1 MPQKGKGMANLLIVA
16 EKPSVAKSIAN
27 ALGVKENGKHE
38 GYIEG
43 FTDYFGVTVW
53 VTWCLGHLVQMSY
66 PEAYDPKYTRWRL
79 EDLPLLPEEFKYE
92 VIPETKKQFQIVAK
106 LMNSVGESEQD
117 KKEKSTLSRDNKFLV
132 PVTELI
138 EATDA
143 GREGEL
149 IFRLV
154 YQEAHCRKPFQR
166 LWISSM
172 EDSAVR
178 EGFRNL
184 KPSSAYDALYE
195 AALCRERAD
204 WLVGIN
210 ATRLFS
216 IAMLTA
222 REEEILKFRPE
233 PIYSLAVTAG
243 AVRAVGNKTKDR
255 AEAERNLA
263 SVKAAGSAIVS
274 KMEQT
279 EGEEKP
285 PLLYDLTTLQRDA
298 NRLYGFT
305 AQQTLDIVQSLY
317 EKKLATYPRTDSRY
331 LTNEMEDTTN
341 RLACLMKEKWG
352 YTKLVPLNTKSVL
365 NSSKVSDHHAI
376 LPTENVYDAVFGD
389 LPAGEQKILTL
400 LAARLLSALGNP
412 SRFTEYHLEL
422 TAAGQ
427 TFKASAKR
435 VTDPG
440 WKEVESWILGKR
452 AEESAE
458 PSEEEEDQTKDS
470 DADPEASG
478 NDGSKIL
485 EALSADPDYFAEGKS
500 MKIMDAQLRE
510 GTTKPKPRFTESTLL
525 AAMERA
531 GASEIPDEAERK
543 GLGTPATRAGI
554 IEKLVRIGFV
564 ERKGERK
571 TKYLIPTHKGIS
583 LVTVMPEEIRS
594 PLLTADWEQKLLKVE
609 KQELAPEDF
618 MKEIGAMISTL
629 VSTYEAVQD
638 AEVMRREPAP
648 SKIGNCPACG
658 SNIVE
663 RQKGYFCSNRDCH
676 FALWKENRYFDAIG
690 KKLTKEIVK
699 SLLESGRANLTKC
712 RSRKSG
718 RTYDALICMTTGTDG
733 KPAFRMEFPDRKGA
747 KRK

>member
-1 MPQKGKGMANLLIVA
+1 MALFHMSVTQTKRSAGQSAIASAAYRAGERLYSEYYGEYSDYTRKGGVICSDILLPSHAPPEYADRQTLWNAVEKAERGKNAQLAYSFDIALQNEFSLEENIALARQFLLEQFVSRGMVVDFAVHQPDKEDGGILNPHFHVLCPIRPIEQNGKWGLKQHRVYELDEDGNRIRDQNGEYVFSAVSTTDWGSPETLEHWRQTWAELCNAKFA
-16 EKPSVAKSIAN
+16 EKGLDVRIDHRSYERQ
-27 ALGVKENGKHE
+27 GVDLLPTVHE
-38 GYIEG
+38 G
-43 FTDYFGVTVW
+43 
-53 VTWCLGHLVQMSY
+53 
-66 PEAYDPKYTRWRL
+66 
-79 EDLPLLPEEFKYE
+79 
-92 VIPETKKQFQIVAK
+92 
-106 LMNSVGESEQD
+106 
-117 KKEKSTLSRDNKFLV
+117 
-132 PVTELI
+132 
-138 EATDA
+138 AT
-143 GREGEL
+143 
-149 IFRLV
+149 
-154 YQEAHCRKPFQR
+154 
-166 LWISSM
+166 
-172 EDSAVR
+172 
-178 EGFRNL
+178 
-184 KPSSAYDALYE
+184 
-195 AALCRERAD
+195 
-204 WLVGIN
+204 
-210 ATRLFS
+210 
-216 IAMLTA
+216 
-222 REEEILKFRPE
+222 
-233 PIYSLAVTAG
+233 
-243 AVRAVGNKTKDR
+243 VRAMEKKGIRTEKGEFNRWIKATNAVIRDIKKKISLLFDWI
-255 AEAERNLA
+255 AEA
-263 SVKAAGSAIVS
+263 KA
-274 KMEQT
+274 E
-279 EGEEKP
+279 
-285 PLLYDLTTLQRDA
+285 
-298 NRLYGFT
+298 
-305 AQQTLDIVQSLY
+305 
-317 EKKLATYPRTDSRY
+317 LATYPRTDSRY

-376 LPTENVYDAVFGD
+376 LPTENVFDAVFGD

-400 LAARLLSALGNP
+400 LAARLISALGNP

-422 TAAGQ
+422 TAAEQ
-427 TFKASAKR
+427 TFKASTKR

-485 EALSADPDYFAEGKS
+485 EALSTDPDYFAEGKS

-510 GTTKPKPRFTESTLL
+510 GTTKPKPRFTESSLL
-525 AAMERA
+525 SAMERA
-531 GASEIPDEAERK
+531 GASETPDEAERK

-571 TKYLIPTHKGIS
+571 TKYLVPTHKGIS

-609 KQELAPEDF
+609 KQELAPESF
-618 MKEIGAMISTL
+618 MKDIEQMISSL
-629 VSTYEAVQD
+629 VDTYEAVQD

-648 SKIGNCPACG
+648 SKIGTCPACG
-658 SNIVE
+658 SDIVE

-718 RTYDALICMTTGTDG
+718 RTYDASICMTTGTDG
-733 KPAFRMEFPDRKGA
+733 TPAFRMEFPDRKGA

>member
-1 MPQKGKGMANLLIVA
+1 MALFHLSVTQTKRSAGQSAIASAAYRAGERLYSEYYGEYSDYTRKGGVICSDILLPSHAPPEYADRQTLWNAVEKAERGKNAQLAYSFDIALQNEFSLEENIALARQFLLEQFVSRGMVVDFAVHQPDKEDGGILNPHFHVLCPIRPIEQNGKWGLKQHRVYELDEDGNRIRDQNGEYVFSAVSTTDWGSPETLEHWRQTWAELCNAKFA
-16 EKPSVAKSIAN
+16 EKGLDVRIDHRSYERQ
-27 ALGVKENGKHE
+27 GVDLLPTVHE
-38 GYIEG
+38 G
-43 FTDYFGVTVW
+43 
-53 VTWCLGHLVQMSY
+53 
-66 PEAYDPKYTRWRL
+66 
-79 EDLPLLPEEFKYE
+79 
-92 VIPETKKQFQIVAK
+92 
-106 LMNSVGESEQD
+106 
-117 KKEKSTLSRDNKFLV
+117 
-132 PVTELI
+132 
-138 EATDA
+138 AT
-143 GREGEL
+143 
-149 IFRLV
+149 
-154 YQEAHCRKPFQR
+154 
-166 LWISSM
+166 
-172 EDSAVR
+172 
-178 EGFRNL
+178 
-184 KPSSAYDALYE
+184 
-195 AALCRERAD
+195 
-204 WLVGIN
+204 
-210 ATRLFS
+210 
-216 IAMLTA
+216 
-222 REEEILKFRPE
+222 
-233 PIYSLAVTAG
+233 
-243 AVRAVGNKTKDR
+243 VRAMEKKGIRTEKGEFNRWIKATNAVIRDIKKKISLLFDWI
-255 AEAERNLA
+255 AEA
-263 SVKAAGSAIVS
+263 KA
-274 KMEQT
+274 E
-279 EGEEKP
+279 
-285 PLLYDLTTLQRDA
+285 
-298 NRLYGFT
+298 
-305 AQQTLDIVQSLY
+305 
-317 EKKLATYPRTDSRY
+317 LATYPRTDSRY

-376 LPTENVYDAVFGD
+376 LPTENVFDAVFGD

-400 LAARLLSALGNP
+400 LAARLISALGNP

-452 AEESAE
+452 AEESME
-458 PSEEEEDQTKDS
+458 SSEEEGKQAKDP
-470 DADPEASG
+470 DEDPEASG
-478 NDGSKIL
+478 NEGSKIL
-485 EALSADPDYFAEGKS
+485 AALSADPGYFAEGKS

-510 GTTKPKPRFTESTLL
+510 GTTKPKPRFTESSLL
-525 AAMERA
+525 SAMERA
-531 GASEIPDEAERK
+531 GASETPDEAERK

-638 AEVMRREPAP
+638 AEVMKREPALR
-648 SKIGNCPACG
+648 IGTCPACG
-658 SNIVE
+658 SDIVE

-718 RTYDALICMTTGTDG
+718 RTYDASICMTTGTDG

>member
-1 MPQKGKGMANLLIVA
+1 MARFHMSVTQTKRSAGQSAIASAAYRAGERLYSEYYGEYSDYTRKGGVICSDILLPSHAPPEYADRQTLWNAVEKAERGKNAQLAYSFDIALQNEFSLEENIALARQFLLEQFVSRGMVVDFAVHQPDKEDGGILNPHFHVLCPIRPIEQNGKWGLKQHRVYELDEDGNRIRDQNGEYVFSAVSTTDWGSPETLDHWRQTWAELCNAKFA
-16 EKPSVAKSIAN
+16 EKGLDVRIDHRSYERQ
-27 ALGVKENGKHE
+27 GVDLLPTVHE
-38 GYIEG
+38 G
-43 FTDYFGVTVW
+43 
-53 VTWCLGHLVQMSY
+53 
-66 PEAYDPKYTRWRL
+66 
-79 EDLPLLPEEFKYE
+79 
-92 VIPETKKQFQIVAK
+92 
-106 LMNSVGESEQD
+106 
-117 KKEKSTLSRDNKFLV
+117 
-132 PVTELI
+132 
-138 EATDA
+138 AT
-143 GREGEL
+143 
-149 IFRLV
+149 
-154 YQEAHCRKPFQR
+154 
-166 LWISSM
+166 
-172 EDSAVR
+172 
-178 EGFRNL
+178 
-184 KPSSAYDALYE
+184 
-195 AALCRERAD
+195 
-204 WLVGIN
+204 
-210 ATRLFS
+210 
-216 IAMLTA
+216 
-222 REEEILKFRPE
+222 
-233 PIYSLAVTAG
+233 
-243 AVRAVGNKTKDR
+243 VRAMEKKGIRTEKGEFNRWIKATNAVIRDIKKKISLLFDWI
-255 AEAERNLA
+255 AEA
-263 SVKAAGSAIVS
+263 KA
-274 KMEQT
+274 E
-279 EGEEKP
+279 
-285 PLLYDLTTLQRDA
+285 
-298 NRLYGFT
+298 
-305 AQQTLDIVQSLY
+305 
-317 EKKLATYPRTDSRY
+317 LATYPRTDSRY

-376 LPTENVYDAVFGD
+376 LPTENVFDAVFGD

-400 LAARLLSALGNP
+400 LAARLISALGNP

-422 TAAGQ
+422 TAAEQ
-427 TFKASAKR
+427 TFKASTKR

-510 GTTKPKPRFTESTLL
+510 GTTKPKPRFTESSLL
-525 AAMERA
+525 SAMERA
-531 GASEIPDEAERK
+531 GASETPDEAERK

-571 TKYLIPTHKGIS
+571 TKYLVPTHKGIS

-609 KQELAPEDF
+609 KQELAPESF
-618 MKEIGAMISTL
+618 MKDIEQMISSL
-629 VSTYEAVQD
+629 VDTYEAVQD

-648 SKIGNCPACG
+648 SKIGTCPACG
-658 SNIVE
+658 SDIVE

-718 RTYDALICMTTGTDG
+718 RTYDASICMTTGTDG
-733 KPAFRMEFPDRKGA
+733 TPAFRMEFPDRKGA

>member
-1 MPQKGKGMANLLIVA
+1 MALFHMSVTQTKRSAGQSAIASAAYRAGERLYSEYYGEYSDYTRKGGVICSDILLPSHAPPEYADRQTLWNAVEKAERGKNAQLAYSFDIALQNEFSLEENIALARQFLLEQFVSRGMVVDFAVHQPDKEDGGILNPHFHVLCPIRPIEQNGKWGLKQHRVYELDEDGNRIRDQNGEYVFSAVSTTDWGSPETLEHWRQTWAELCNAKFA
-16 EKPSVAKSIAN
+16 EKGLDVRIDHRSYERQ
-27 ALGVKENGKHE
+27 GVDLLPTVHE
-38 GYIEG
+38 G
-43 FTDYFGVTVW
+43 
-53 VTWCLGHLVQMSY
+53 
-66 PEAYDPKYTRWRL
+66 
-79 EDLPLLPEEFKYE
+79 
-92 VIPETKKQFQIVAK
+92 
-106 LMNSVGESEQD
+106 
-117 KKEKSTLSRDNKFLV
+117 
-132 PVTELI
+132 
-138 EATDA
+138 AT
-143 GREGEL
+143 
-149 IFRLV
+149 
-154 YQEAHCRKPFQR
+154 
-166 LWISSM
+166 
-172 EDSAVR
+172 
-178 EGFRNL
+178 
-184 KPSSAYDALYE
+184 
-195 AALCRERAD
+195 
-204 WLVGIN
+204 
-210 ATRLFS
+210 
-216 IAMLTA
+216 
-222 REEEILKFRPE
+222 
-233 PIYSLAVTAG
+233 
-243 AVRAVGNKTKDR
+243 VRAMEKKGIRTEKGEFNRWIKATNAVIRDIKKKISLLFDWI
-255 AEAERNLA
+255 AEA
-263 SVKAAGSAIVS
+263 KA
-274 KMEQT
+274 E
-279 EGEEKP
+279 
-285 PLLYDLTTLQRDA
+285 
-298 NRLYGFT
+298 
-305 AQQTLDIVQSLY
+305 
-317 EKKLATYPRTDSRY
+317 LATYPRTDSRY

-376 LPTENVYDAVFGD
+376 LPTENVFDAVFGD

-400 LAARLLSALGNP
+400 LAARLISALGNP

-422 TAAGQ
+422 TAAEQ
-427 TFKASAKR
+427 TFKASTKR

-510 GTTKPKPRFTESTLL
+510 GTTKPKPRFTESSLL
-525 AAMERA
+525 SAMERA
-531 GASEIPDEAERK
+531 GASETPDEAERK

-571 TKYLIPTHKGIS
+571 TKYLVPTHKGIS

-609 KQELAPEDF
+609 KQELAPESF
-618 MKEIGAMISTL
+618 MKDIEQMISSL
-629 VSTYEAVQD
+629 VDTYEAVQD

-648 SKIGNCPACG
+648 SKIGTCPACG
-658 SNIVE
+658 SDIVE

-718 RTYDALICMTTGTDG
+718 RTYDASICMTTGTDG
-733 KPAFRMEFPDRKGA
+733 TPAFRMEFPDRKGA

>member
-1 MPQKGKGMANLLIVA
+1 MALFHLSVTQTKRSAGQSAIASAAYRAGERLYSEYYGEYSDYTRKGGVICSDILLPSHAPPEYADRQTLWNAVEKAERGKNAQLAYSFDIALQNEFSLEENIALARQFLLEQFVSRGMVVDFAVHQPDKEDGGILNPHFHVLCPIRPIEQNGKWGLKQHRVYELDEDGNRIRDQNGEYVFNAVPTTDWGSPETLEYWRQTWAELCNAKFA
-16 EKPSVAKSIAN
+16 EKGLDVRIDHRSYERQ
-27 ALGVKENGKHE
+27 GVDLLPTIHE
-38 GYIEG
+38 G
-43 FTDYFGVTVW
+43 
-53 VTWCLGHLVQMSY
+53 
-66 PEAYDPKYTRWRL
+66 
-79 EDLPLLPEEFKYE
+79 
-92 VIPETKKQFQIVAK
+92 
-106 LMNSVGESEQD
+106 
-117 KKEKSTLSRDNKFLV
+117 
-132 PVTELI
+132 
-138 EATDA
+138 AT
-143 GREGEL
+143 
-149 IFRLV
+149 
-154 YQEAHCRKPFQR
+154 
-166 LWISSM
+166 
-172 EDSAVR
+172 
-178 EGFRNL
+178 
-184 KPSSAYDALYE
+184 
-195 AALCRERAD
+195 
-204 WLVGIN
+204 
-210 ATRLFS
+210 
-216 IAMLTA
+216 
-222 REEEILKFRPE
+222 
-233 PIYSLAVTAG
+233 
-243 AVRAVGNKTKDR
+243 VRAMEKKGIRTEKGEFNRWIKATNAVIRDIKKKISLLFDWI
-255 AEAERNLA
+255 AEA
-263 SVKAAGSAIVS
+263 KA
-274 KMEQT
+274 E
-279 EGEEKP
+279 
-285 PLLYDLTTLQRDA
+285 
-298 NRLYGFT
+298 
-305 AQQTLDIVQSLY
+305 
-317 EKKLATYPRTDSRY
+317 LATYPRTDSRY

-376 LPTENVYDAVFGD
+376 LPTENVFDAVFGD

-400 LAARLLSALGNP
+400 LAARLISALGNP

-422 TAAGQ
+422 TAAEQ
-427 TFKASAKR
+427 TFKASTKR

-510 GTTKPKPRFTESTLL
+510 GTTKPKPRFTESSLL
-525 AAMERA
+525 SAMERA
-531 GASEIPDEAERK
+531 GASETPDEAERK

-571 TKYLIPTHKGIS
+571 TKYLVPTHKGIS

-609 KQELAPEDF
+609 KQELAPESF
-618 MKEIGAMISTL
+618 MKDIEQMISSL
-629 VSTYEAVQD
+629 VDTYEAVQD

-648 SKIGNCPACG
+648 SKIGTCPACG
-658 SNIVE
+658 SDIVE

-718 RTYDALICMTTGTDG
+718 RTYDASICMTTGTDG
-733 KPAFRMEFPDRKGA
+733 TPAFRMEFPDRKGA